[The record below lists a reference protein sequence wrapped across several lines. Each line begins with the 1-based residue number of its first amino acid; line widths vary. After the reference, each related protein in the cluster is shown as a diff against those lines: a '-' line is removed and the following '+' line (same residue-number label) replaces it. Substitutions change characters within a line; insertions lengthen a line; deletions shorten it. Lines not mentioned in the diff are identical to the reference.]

1 MFTAQWLRPKGAIM
15 SLEIEA
21 RSDGLD
27 QMCNFQVLIQA
38 FVVFVFAE
46 SVLLSSGC
54 FEVLFRQ
61 FSLLR

>member
-1 MFTAQWLRPKGAIM
+1 M

-38 FVVFVFAE
+38 FVVFVFVE